1 MEFEASEEWLGR
13 VLATLPEFVLVV
25 DRDGVIRYINRVEPD
40 YDREEV
46 VGRGGWTFLFPDGAE
61 EFDAALERVL
71 EEGETDRF
79 EVEASRLDGS
89 TGWYRGE
96 TSPLRKDGRI
106 VGAVI
111 VATDITEQKEAEEAL
126 ARVRRLLPVCAWC
139 DRIRTEEGTWE
150 SMEGYLER
158 VEDADVS
165 HGVCPE
171 CERRMREGVMNGDET
186 DGNAA

>member
-13 VLATLPEFVLVV
+13 VLATLPGFVLVV
-25 DRDGVIRYINRVEPD
+25 DRDGLIRYINRAEPGHD
-40 YDREEV
+40 MDEV
-46 VGRGGWTFLFPDGAE
+46 VGRDGRTFLFPDGAE

-71 EEGETDRF
+71 EKGETDRF

-96 TSPLRKDGRI
+96 MSPLRKGGRI

-111 VATDITEQKEAEEAL
+111 VATDITEQKEAEEDL

-139 DRIRTEEGTWE
+139 DSIRTDEGTWE
-150 SMEGYLER
+150 SMEAYLER

-171 CERRMREGVMNGDET
+171 CERRMRGGAKNGGEAGGD
-186 DGNAA
+186 AA

>member
-1 MEFEASEEWLGR
+1 VNEPEGGEMEFEASEEWLGR

-25 DRDGVIRYINRVEPD
+25 DRDGLIRYINRAEP
-40 YDREEV
+40 
-46 VGRGGWTFLFPDGAE
+46 GRDGRTFLFPDGAE

-71 EEGETDRF
+71 EKGETDRF

-96 TSPLRKDGRI
+96 TSPLRKGGRI

-139 DRIRTEEGTWE
+139 DRIRTDEGAWETIEE
-150 SMEGYLER
+150 YLER

-171 CERRMREGVMNGDET
+171 CERRMRGGAKNGGEAGGD
-186 DGNAA
+186 AA